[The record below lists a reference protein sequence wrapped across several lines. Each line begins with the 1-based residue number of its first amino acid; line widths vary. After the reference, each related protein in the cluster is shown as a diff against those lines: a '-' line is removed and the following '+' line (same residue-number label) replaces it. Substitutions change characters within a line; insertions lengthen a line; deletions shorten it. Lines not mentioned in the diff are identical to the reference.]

1 MPQLPA
7 VINCTTKAESLWRI
21 SYEFSPS
28 PTNQAF
34 IRHDFPRH
42 PVGQLAACHHPTQP
56 LLVPAESDRNSDPST
71 ARNLDGKKIK
81 GGTVPEHSTID
92 TMPYEPLPLGLKTI
106 NAPAQLDSSSTSTLP
121 AYFLGG
127 GEWLGGALI
136 DLGAVFYVS
145 ETCLCLHGRVDKMTV
160 SVRILKLFPRVSD
173 RPLSLSRKNNN
184 MRQNGLVLVLV
195 FAT

>member
-1 MPQLPA
+1 MGLHTRFLIFFIHTRAFNHNAVKVSFSVQNLRPQSVQSIPTPHFMPQLPA

-28 PTNQAF
+28 LTNQAF

-56 LLVPAESDRNSDPST
+56 LLFPAESDRNSDPST

-127 GEWLGGALI
+127 GEWLGG
-136 DLGAVFYVS
+136 
-145 ETCLCLHGRVDKMTV
+145 R
-160 SVRILKLFPRVSD
+160 
-173 RPLSLSRKNNN
+173 
-184 MRQNGLVLVLV
+184 
-195 FAT
+195 